1 MNIEKS
7 VSVIIPY
14 YNRHE
19 TIQAAIESVLSQTLQ
34 PTEIIVVDD
43 GSSSESLR
51 FLKNEY
57 GGQTNLKIISQTNG
71 GVSSARNTGLMKAT
85 GQFVAF
91 LDSDDLWI
99 TTHLEKSIGLLNRF
113 PEVIVTHS
121 KFEYKFS
128 GCNENQALINRLA
141 TRLAPW
147 KSESSIKDVAE
158 NYYILRQDIA
168 SELLIKAKVK
178 FSTSSIVINIKKM
191 KSRVFFDIALPFAED
206 VDFISALIL
215 QGSVGYVDHLSSYY
229 RIHENNT
236 VSINSNLTHDKEN
249 IRIAKLRSM
258 EKRIIYSGTPSLKID
273 VFTELSHRYYLI
285 AQSLSDKKNYKRALE
300 WYLLSFKLKA
310 NKASFKH
317 IFVQKILPDFFANR
331 LYKE

>member
-1 MNIEKS
+1 MN
-7 VSVIIPY
+7 
-14 YNRHE
+14 
-19 TIQAAIESVLSQTLQ
+19 
-34 PTEIIVVDD
+34 
-43 GSSSESLR
+43 
-51 FLKNEY
+51 
-57 GGQTNLKIISQTNG
+57 
-71 GVSSARNTGLMKAT
+71 AT

-113 PEVIVTHS
+113 PEVIVAHS

-128 GCNENQALINRLA
+128 GCKENKALINRLA
-141 TRLAPW
+141 NRLASW

-158 NYYILRQDIA
+158 NYYILSQDIA

-178 FSTSSIVINIKKM
+178 FSTSSIVINTEKM
-191 KSRVFFDIALPFAED
+191 KSRVFFDVSLHFAED

-215 QGSVGYVDHLSSYY
+215 QGSVGYVDNLSSYY

-236 VSINSNLTHDKEN
+236 VSINSNLTKDTEN

-258 EKRIIYSGTPSLKID
+258 EKRIIYSGTPALKMD
-273 VFTELSHRYYLI
+273 VLAELSHRYYLI
-285 AQSLSDKKNYKRALE
+285 AQSLSDKENYKKALE
-300 WYLLSFKLKA
+300 WYLLSFKLNA
-310 NKASFKH
+310 NKASLKH
-317 IFVQKILPDFFANR
+317 IVVQKLLPNIFANF